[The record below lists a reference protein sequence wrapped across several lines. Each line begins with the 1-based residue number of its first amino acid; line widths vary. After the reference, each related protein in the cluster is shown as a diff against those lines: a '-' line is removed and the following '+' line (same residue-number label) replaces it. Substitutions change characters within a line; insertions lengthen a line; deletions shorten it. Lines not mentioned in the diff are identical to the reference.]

1 MLTKFSVKNFK
12 NFQYELDFDLK
23 ASNYEFN
30 KDSIKD
36 GIVKTAVIYGD
47 NASGKSNLGLAIMDI
62 MTHLTNHEKYLDE
75 YFTHYLNLESTESK
89 AEFTYHF
96 VFNNTPVI
104 YKYSK
109 TSVDHLEY
117 EELIIQDRT
126 IIKYDKSKNIREV
139 LLKSAEHLNF
149 ERIREDQSLV
159 KLVYMNTIIAED
171 DSSSDEAIFSE
182 FMGFVKSMLRFTSVY
197 GNYYQGFKSGM
208 KSIVDMILNA
218 DCLNSYKNFLSDMGI
233 HYDLFVKKV
242 DNQNMIYVRFDS
254 GKEADLFKIMSSGT
268 TSLSLFYAWY
278 IYFSKESKFVLI
290 DEFDSY
296 FHHKVSKK
304 IIELLKKANCQVVLT
319 THNTANM
326 SNNILRPDS
335 YYVISNGTVKTI
347 AERAG
352 REVREAQNIE
362 KMYRAGSFDE

>member
-126 IIKYDKSKNIREV
+126 IIKYDKSKNVREAR
-139 LLKSAEHLNF
+139 LTSAEHLNF
-149 ERIREDQSLV
+149 ERIGEDQSLV
-159 KLVYMNTIIAED
+159 KLVYMNTIISED

-197 GNYYQGFKSGM
+197 GNSYQGFKPGM
-208 KSIVDMILNA
+208 RSIVDMIIDA
-218 DCLNSYKNFLSDMGI
+218 GCLNSYKQFLSDMGI

-242 DNQNMIYVRFDS
+242 DKY
-254 GKEADLFKIMSSGT
+254 DL
-268 TSLSLFYAWY
+268 
-278 IYFSKESKFVLI
+278 
-290 DEFDSY
+290 
-296 FHHKVSKK
+296 
-304 IIELLKKANCQVVLT
+304 C
-319 THNTANM
+319 
-326 SNNILRPDS
+326 
-335 YYVISNGTVKTI
+335 TI
-347 AERAG
+347 
-352 REVREAQNIE
+352 
-362 KMYRAGSFDE
+362 

>member
-12 NFQYELDFDLK
+12 NFQDELNFDLK

-30 KDSIKD
+30 KDSIQD

-62 MTHLTNHEKYLDE
+62 MIHLTDNEKYLDD
-75 YFTHYLNLESTESK
+75 YSPNYLNLESTELR

-96 VFNNTPVI
+96 VFNNIPVT

-109 TSVDHLEY
+109 TSLDHLEY

-126 IIKYDKSKNIREV
+126 IIKYDKANNINKV

-159 KLVYMNTIIAED
+159 KLVYMNTVISED
-171 DSSSDEAIFSE
+171 DPSSDEAIFSE

-197 GNYYQGFKSGM
+197 GNSYQGFKTGM
-208 KSIVDMILNA
+208 RSIVDMILNE
-218 DCLNSYKNFLSDMGI
+218 DCLDSYKKFLSDMGI
-233 HYDLFVKKV
+233 HYNLFVKKV
-242 DNQNMIYVRFDS
+242 DNQNKIYVRFDS
-254 GKEADLFKIMSSGT
+254 GKEADFFNIMSSGT

-326 SNNILRPDS
+326 SNSILRPDS
-335 YYVISNGTVKTI
+335 YFVISNGTVKNI

-362 KMYRAGSFDE
+362 KMYRAGSFDK